1 VSAAPGPFDGI
12 REALLLRR
20 LRAREERAFE
30 EMVGLYRDRVFGL
43 IVRMVGNREEAEDLA
58 QEVFITVLK
67 SIDTFRGESKF
78 STWLYRIASNHTKN
92 RMKYLQRRAY
102 KATSEYDDATERQLS
117 RADGVGGNRRLN
129 PEAAM
134 AGAQIDRVV
143 QEAIAELDEDH
154 RELVVLRDMEDLSYE
169 EIVAITGLNEG
180 TVKSRLHRAR
190 TALKERVQRR
200 LKEDAR

>member
-1 VSAAPGPFDGI
+1 MSDTGGPFGTI

-30 EMVGLYRDRVFGL
+30 EMVATYRDRIFGL
-43 IVRMVGNREEAEDLA
+43 ILRMVGNREEAEDLA

-78 STWLYRIASNHTKN
+78 STWLYRIAANHTKN

-102 KATSEYDDATERQLS
+102 KATSEYDEAAERAVQ
-117 RADGVGGNRRLN
+117 RGDGPGGPRLQN
-129 PEAAM
+129 PESAM
-134 AGAQIDRVV
+134 AGAQIERVV
-143 QEAIAELDEDH
+143 QGAIAELDEDH
-154 RELVVLRDMEDLSYE
+154 RELVVLRDMEEMSYE

-190 TALKERVQRR
+190 TALKEIVQR
-200 LKEDAR
+200 KMQGDAQ

>member
-1 VSAAPGPFDGI
+1 MNDVGPLAAV

-20 LRAREERAFE
+20 LRERDERAFE
-30 EMVGLYRDRVFGL
+30 EIVLLYRDRVFGL

-67 SIDTFRGESKF
+67 SIETFRGESKF
-78 STWLYRIASNHTKN
+78 STWLYRIAANHTKN
-92 RMKYLQRRAY
+92 RLKYLSRRAY
-102 KATSEYDDATERQLS
+102 KATAEFDDAAERAVQRGEAPGTL
-117 RADGVGGNRRLN
+117 RATT

-134 AGAQIDRVV
+134 AGAQIERVV
-143 QEAIAELDEDH
+143 QAAIAELDEDH
-154 RELVVLRDMEDLSYE
+154 RELVVLRDMEELSYE

-190 TALKERVQRR
+190 TALKELVAKRMG
-200 LKEDAR
+200 EG

>member
-1 VSAAPGPFDGI
+1 MSDAGPLGAI

-20 LRAREERAFE
+20 LRARDERAFE
-30 EMVGLYRDRVFGL
+30 EMVLLYRDRVFGL
-43 IVRMVGNREEAEDLA
+43 VVRMVGNREEAEDLA

-78 STWLYRIASNHTKN
+78 STWLYRIAANHTKN

-102 KATSEYDDATERQLS
+102 KATSEYDESTERAVQRGEGPGS
-117 RADGVGGNRRLN
+117 QRAQN
-129 PEAAM
+129 PESAM

-143 QEAIAELDEDH
+143 QGAIAELDEDH
-154 RELVVLRDMEDLSYE
+154 RALVVLRDMEELSYE

-190 TALKERVQRR
+190 TALKEIVQRR
-200 LKEDAR
+200 LQGEGK

>member
-1 VSAAPGPFDGI
+1 MSNEGPLAAV

-20 LRAREERAFE
+20 LRERDERAFE
-30 EMVGLYRDRVFGL
+30 EIVVLYRDRVFGL

-78 STWLYRIASNHTKN
+78 STWLYRIAANHTKN
-92 RMKYLQRRAY
+92 RMKYLSRRAY
-102 KATSEYDDATERQLS
+102 KSTGEFDDAAERAVQRGEAPGTT
-117 RADGVGGNRRLN
+117 RATT

-134 AGAQIDRVV
+134 AGAQIERVV
-143 QEAIAELDEDH
+143 QAAIAELDEDH
-154 RELVVLRDMEDLSYE
+154 RELVVLRDMEEMSYE

-190 TALKERVQRR
+190 TALKDLVAKRMGER
-200 LKEDAR
+200 

>member
-1 VSAAPGPFDGI
+1 MSDGALGTI

-20 LRAREERAFE
+20 LRARDERAFE
-30 EMVGLYRDRVFGL
+30 EVVVLYRDRVFGL
-43 IVRMVGNREEAEDLA
+43 ILRMVGNREEAEDLA

-78 STWLYRIASNHTKN
+78 STWLYRVAANHTKN

-102 KATSEYDDATERQLS
+102 KATSEYDDAAERAVS
-117 RADGVGGNRRLN
+117 RGDATNGVRVQN
-129 PEAAM
+129 PESAM
-134 AGAQIDRVV
+134 AGAQVDRVV
-143 QEAIAELDEDH
+143 QSAIRELDEDH
-154 RELVVLRDMEDLSYE
+154 RELVVLRDMEELSYE

-190 TALKERVQRR
+190 TALKEIVQKK
-200 LKEDAR
+200 LKGDVS

>member
-1 VSAAPGPFDGI
+1 MSESAGPFGGI

-20 LRAREERAFE
+20 LRARDERAFE
-30 EMVGLYRDRVFGL
+30 EVVALYRDRVFGL

-78 STWLYRIASNHTKN
+78 STWLYRIAANHTKN

-102 KATSEYDDATERQLS
+102 KATSEYDDSTERALS
-117 RADGVGGNRRLN
+117 RADSPNGTRTQN

-134 AGAQIDRVV
+134 AGRQIDRVV
-143 QEAIAELDEDH
+143 QAAITELEEDH
-154 RELVVLRDMEDLSYE
+154 RELVVLRDMEELSYE

-190 TALKERVQRR
+190 TALKEIVQRHLR
-200 LKEDAR
+200 EDVA

>member
-1 VSAAPGPFDGI
+1 MSDGGPLGAI

-20 LRAREERAFE
+20 LRARDEAAFE
-30 EMVGLYRDRVFGL
+30 EVVVLYRDRVFGL
-43 IVRMVGNREEAEDLA
+43 ILRMVGNREEAEDLA

-78 STWLYRIASNHTKN
+78 STWLYRVAANHTKN
-92 RMKYLQRRAY
+92 RMKYLHRRAY
-102 KATSEYDDATERQLS
+102 KATSEYDEAAEHAHQ
-117 RADGVGGNRRLN
+117 RAGGLGADRVVN
-129 PEAAM
+129 PESAM

-143 QEAIAELDEDH
+143 QGAIAELDEDH
-154 RELVVLRDMEDLSYE
+154 RELVVLRDMEELSYE

-190 TALKERVQRR
+190 TALKEIVQRR
-200 LKEDAR
+200 LREDGK